1 MRADEA
7 TLLSLCI
14 DRGIK
19 ANLHGSLLT
28 DGERERERDETEISS
43 TTAGEIFVDLSL
55 LSPDDDCQIRMYL
68 DK

>member
-14 DRGIK
+14 DRDIK

-28 DGERERERDETEISS
+28 DGERERDETEISS
-43 TTAGEIFVDLSL
+43 TTVGEIFVDLSL